1 MAVILVGGL
10 GWLLDILLK
19 KKPSKDHLSQA
30 WFHVIRQISQAA
42 VEALQYKS

>member
-19 KKPSKDHLSQA
+19 KRPSEPSLVSCDQA
-30 WFHVIRQISQAA
+30 DFSGENI
-42 VEALQYKS
+42 L